1 MGQHKFLFFI
11 AIPLLILAISSFTIN
26 SYSQSIDSET
36 SLLSEKRTFIFVQTF
51 LENSDGKIITY
62 LTSDKFTDI
71 DSETLNYILDSEV
84 NEKDPIIT
92 INDQKFQI
100 IKRAKKILYEKD
112 NVIASTIL
120 AINIDGKLETAAR
133 FAHDGYPILE
143 GETVRSIWTFIRPV
157 S

>member
-1 MGQHKFLFFI
+1 MNKKWYLVLFVAAFL
-11 AIPLLILAISSFTIN
+11 SVTIFSLTSN
-26 SYSQSIDSET
+26 SYGQSST
-36 SLLSEKRTFIFVQTF
+36 ANNLLSKNKVFIFVQTF

-71 DSETLNYILDSEV
+71 DTETINFILDSEV
-84 NEKDPIIT
+84 NEKDPIVT

-100 IKRAKKILYEKD
+100 IKRAKKILSDKD
-112 NVIASTIL
+112 NVIASTLL
-120 AINIDGKLETAAR
+120 AITIDGKLVTAAR